1 MKIYFLTLIQY
12 RRRSSLR
19 SPDTTFI
26 RSRDTTFIDGGRGG
40 ISRRYIRVHA
50 CIYMWWIYICGY
62 IFVDNIKDLFLEF
75 EGFIIK

>member
-12 RRRSSLR
+12 GRRSSLR
-19 SPDTTFI
+19 SPDT
-26 RSRDTTFIDGGRGG
+26 SFIDGGRGG
-40 ISRRYIRVHA
+40 ISRRYICVHA
-50 CIYMWWIYICGY
+50 CIYICGY